1 MTYRAYLV
9 LRGAK
14 VMAKAKKVE
23 QAEPK
28 ENAVL
33 GHLAGYI
40 TELFINGDVNAFV
53 EADLLQDLLVY
64 KLDDVAKPMM
74 QRTVQKI
81 GKELKKAGK
90 LDLKTRISGINQQKR
105 IMFRTEDQYNALI
118 ALFFEAVEDRPELV
132 DFIDDET
139 SFENFMIYCINDY
152 REQWERFVSEIVQER
167 LDMERKLGLYANRN
181 RADEAWDKVPTYADY
196 VNERIEGMAA
206 SSA

>member
-14 VMAKAKKVE
+14 LWQRQRKVE

-33 GHLAGYI
+33 DHLAAYI

-167 LDMERKLGLYANRN
+167 LDLERKLRPLREPEPG
-181 RADEAWDKVPTYADY
+181 
-196 VNERIEGMAA
+196 
-206 SSA
+206 

>member
-14 VMAKAKKVE
+14 VMAKAKKSE

-64 KLDDVAKPMM
+64 KLDGVAKPMM
-74 QRTVQKI
+74 QRTIQKI

-132 DFIDDET
+132 NFIDDEN

-167 LDMERKLGLYANRN
+167 LGLERKLGLYANRN

-196 VNERIEGMAA
+196 VNERIEAMAA
-206 SSA
+206 PSA

>member
-1 MTYRAYLV
+1 MTYRAYVV

-28 ENAVL
+28 ENPVL

-40 TELFINGDVNAFV
+40 TELFISGDVNAFV

-64 KLDDVAKPMM
+64 KLDDIAKPMM
-74 QRTVQKI
+74 QHTVKKI
-81 GKELKKAGK
+81 GKELKKSGK

-105 IMFRTEDQYNALI
+105 IMFRSEDQYNALI
-118 ALFFEAVEDRPELV
+118 SLFFEAVEGKPELV

-196 VNERIEGMAA
+196 VNERIEAMAA
-206 SSA
+206 SPA